1 MTDKAV
7 HLFVYGT
14 LRAGERNHWMLVE
27 QGAELVSECQTPPL
41 FTLLHLG
48 NYPGLIR
55 GGNTAVR
62 GEVYRLNSSALDRL
76 DQFEGHPTVFR
87 RELLITDP
95 EHIQGRGEPDR
106 DVLTYIYRGIDV
118 LSSGDWKDRLWP
130 TGGR

>member
-1 MTDKAV
+1 
-7 HLFVYGT
+7 
-14 LRAGERNHWMLVE
+14 MLVE

-87 RELLITDP
+87 RELLITDRSTSKEEARQAETCSP
-95 EHIQGRGEPDR
+95 TSTEVWMCCPQVTGKSDG
-106 DVLTYIYRGIDV
+106 
-118 LSSGDWKDRLWP
+118 DRLE
-130 TGGR
+130 GGSYESVCNVSELWAGII